1 MNPPAPTPVPIH
13 DIAGPVWFW
22 PYPLWMTIC
31 AALAGLLIFAGII
44 YLVRQISKRKSRIL
58 TNRERAM
65 AALSALRDRMSGTD
79 PYTFGV
85 EVSDDVRSYIQFEHG
100 LSATR
105 QTSIEFLQSI
115 ADHALFTDNE
125 KAGLAL
131 ILERTDL
138 LKYAR
143 ANAGE
148 AEMLDLLETAM
159 RFVRGE
165 VPSSDAKKERRG
177 SS

>member
-1 MNPPAPTPVPIH
+1 MNPPEPTPIPIH
-13 DIAGPVWFW
+13 DIVGPVWFW

-31 AALAGLLIFAGII
+31 GALAFLLVFAGCI
-44 YLVRQISKRKSRIL
+44 YLAKILFRPRSRIL
-58 TNRERAM
+58 TNRERAIV
-65 AALSALRDRMSGTD
+65 ALNALRDRMNGTD
-79 PYTFGV
+79 PYSFGV
-85 EVSDDVRSYIQFEHG
+85 EVSNDVRSYIQAEHD

-125 KAGLAL
+125 KAGLAVL
-131 ILERTDL
+131 LERTDL

-143 ANAGE
+143 AEAGE
-148 AEMLDLLETAM
+148 SEMLDLLETAV

-165 VPSSDAKKERRG
+165 VASSLGKTGTGRK
-177 SS
+177 

>member
-1 MNPPAPTPVPIH
+1 MNPPAPTPVPIN

-31 AALAGLLIFAGII
+31 AAFALLVILVGLI
-44 YLVRQISKRKSRIL
+44 YVAKRLLKRKSRIL
-58 TNRERAM
+58 TNRERAI
-65 AALSALRDRMSGTD
+65 AALSALRDQMAGSD

-85 EVSDDVRSYIQFEHG
+85 EVSNDVRSYIQSEHG

-125 KAGLAL
+125 KAGLSVL
-131 ILERTDL
+131 LERTDL
-138 LKYAR
+138 LKFAR
-143 ANAGE
+143 AEAGE
-148 AEMLDLLETAM
+148 AEMLDLLETAV

-165 VPSSDAKKERRG
+165 VPFSNVKEGKLAR
-177 SS
+177 